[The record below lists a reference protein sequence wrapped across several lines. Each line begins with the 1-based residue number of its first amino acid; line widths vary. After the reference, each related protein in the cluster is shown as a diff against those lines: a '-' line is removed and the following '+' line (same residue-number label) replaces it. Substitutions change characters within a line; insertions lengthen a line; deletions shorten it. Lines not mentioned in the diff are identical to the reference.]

1 MRDTEVCVCKEKQQ
15 LKGEIKDNRKRGV
28 ARVTSGRWFP
38 EEPIQS
44 RDGGTRCGQ
53 QTGIIRNYCKK
64 ESSFDDILSVVVRV
78 ISGPFHV
85 LYNEKKIKGTETVA
99 QI

>member
-44 RDGGTRCGQ
+44 RDGGDPLWTADW
-53 QTGIIRNYCKK
+53 NYP
-64 ESSFDDILSVVVRV
+64 EL
-78 ISGPFHV
+78 
-85 LYNEKKIKGTETVA
+85 L
-99 QI
+99 